1 MTGSLKRIYGVRK
14 IGKSSKTIHRQDIL
28 TFDLPLGVCI
38 TEHIRKGERILPHPR
53 LGYSETW
60 EMGKSHVHDS
70 HVPCMYHV
78 QPPAI
83 VGQKGRGSSPGK
95 FLEPEHRALE
105 NSQGGP
111 FCFTHPLPLVLH
123 KEIEAVSQTGKA
135 LSPVG

>member
-14 IGKSSKTIHRQDIL
+14 IGKSSKTIHHQDIL

-60 EMGKSHVHDS
+60 EMGENHVHDS

-83 VGQKGRGSSPGK
+83 VGQEGQGQFSREVLRTRAQSIGELPRWPTLLHSSPATC
-95 FLEPEHRALE
+95 LA
-105 NSQGGP
+105 
-111 FCFTHPLPLVLH
+111 
-123 KEIEAVSQTGKA
+123 
-135 LSPVG
+135 